1 MDASLTVEADVEP
14 HQLNELAAILFDD
27 IRSLA
32 LVKVGRDSVEAPESA
47 KSGAGVDIAVLMM
60 TGIFSTATIQAIS
73 KIIIAYINRTA
84 ARSVKWRSGNTTA
97 VFTGISSNDQ
107 RALASVLET
116 ISSANQTGEVD

>member
-97 VFTGISSNDQ
+97 VFTSISSNDQ

>member
-97 VFTGISSNDQ
+97 VFIQ
-107 RALASVLET
+107 Y
-116 ISSANQTGEVD
+116 IK